1 MTSPSPIRLSLD
13 PKLRLNYWLDIIF
26 NPDYSQAE
34 VLKMVLT
41 REKTLPSWVD
51 AGVDFD
57 SEGLIKREG
66 RGRKSR
72 FPLRRRKTSR
82 LNLITCKFPSKVGL

>member
-1 MTSPSPIRLSLD
+1 MTSPPPTRLSLS
-13 PKLRLNYWLDIIF
+13 PKLRSNYWPDI
-26 NPDYSQAE
+26 SQAE
-34 VLKMVLT
+34 VLKMVLAK
-41 REKTLPSWVD
+41 EKALPSWVD
-51 AGVDFD
+51 AGVEFD